1 MPCLHAYFGLTH
13 FGRLEKEE
21 TVVVSCA
28 EGTIVLAVDLTVD
41 QIAKLHVSIVF
52 VVTGGDKK

>member
-1 MPCLHAYFGLTH
+1 MPGLHAYFDLTH

-21 TVVVSCA
+21 TIVVSCA
-28 EGTIVLAVDLTVD
+28 EGATGLAVD
-41 QIAKLHVSIVF
+41 QIAKLQVSIVF

>member
-1 MPCLHAYFGLTH
+1 MPGLHAYFDLTH

-21 TVVVSCA
+21 TIVVSCA
-28 EGTIVLAVDLTVD
+28 EGATGLAVDLAVD
-41 QIAKLHVSIVF
+41 QIAKLQVSIVF